1 MNITN
6 DYRRELKSKIIEYA
20 MNEFRQRGIKA
31 VKMDE
36 ISRGLHVSK
45 RTVYEIFGD
54 KEELLLAGIRAQD
67 EELRRMLDQFASENN
82 HNVIDIICYFYRV
95 QMELC
100 EQVGVKFYEEIQH
113 MPRVVAY
120 MKSVHE
126 HEVEDRM
133 RFYECGVKEGLFRSD
148 IDYPF
153 ISNVGHIT
161 MNEIMH
167 LQLYRMYSM
176 QTIFDNFF
184 MVIVRG
190 ISQQR
195 NGARIAEPFFV
206 SFSFCCFLRFCLKKL
221 CSFFSKFGSC
231 RNNIELFVLIQP

>member
-1 MNITN
+1 MVGFFDFFVTLRRKKSKQERKHTNTAMNITN

-54 KEELLLAGIRAQD
+54 KEELLLAGIRAQN

-148 IDYPF
+148 IDYPL
-153 ISNVGHIT
+153 S
-161 MNEIMH
+161 
-167 LQLYRMYSM
+167 RMWGTS
-176 QTIFDNFF
+176 
-184 MVIVRG
+184 
-190 ISQQR
+190 
-195 NGARIAEPFFV
+195 P
-206 SFSFCCFLRFCLKKL
+206 
-221 CSFFSKFGSC
+221 
-231 RNNIELFVLIQP
+231 

>member
-54 KEELLLAGIRAQD
+54 KEELLLAGIRSQD

-148 IDYPF
+148 IDYPL
-153 ISNVGHIT
+153 S
-161 MNEIMH
+161 
-167 LQLYRMYSM
+167 RMWGTS
-176 QTIFDNFF
+176 
-184 MVIVRG
+184 
-190 ISQQR
+190 
-195 NGARIAEPFFV
+195 P
-206 SFSFCCFLRFCLKKL
+206 
-221 CSFFSKFGSC
+221 
-231 RNNIELFVLIQP
+231 

>member
-6 DYRRELKSKIIEYA
+6 DYRRESKSKIIEYA
-20 MNEFRQRGIKA
+20 MDEFHQRGIKA

-54 KEELLLAGIRAQD
+54 KEELLLAGIRAQN
-67 EELRRMLDQFASENN
+67 EELRCMLDRFASQNN

-95 QMELC
+95 QMELN
-100 EQVGVKFYEEIQH
+100 EQVGVKYYEEIQH
-113 MPRVVAY
+113 LPRVVAY
-120 MKSVHE
+120 LNSVRE

-148 IDYPF
+148 IDYSF
-153 ISNVGHIT
+153 ISDVGHIT

-167 LQLYRMYSM
+167 LQLYRKYSM

-190 ISQQR
+190 ICTER
-195 NGARIAEPFFV
+195 G
-206 SFSFCCFLRFCLKKL
+206 L
-221 CSFFSKFGSC
+221 
-231 RNNIELFVLIQP
+231 ELLNKGMGHEME